1 MLCQGWTVV
10 VRRTGLGTTPQKSL
24 CLLQE
29 LQAGPTKGSEPV
41 SEAVGVITDED
52 WP

>member
-29 LQAGPTKGSEPV
+29 LQAGPTKEASLSLRLSE
-41 SEAVGVITDED
+41 
-52 WP
+52 